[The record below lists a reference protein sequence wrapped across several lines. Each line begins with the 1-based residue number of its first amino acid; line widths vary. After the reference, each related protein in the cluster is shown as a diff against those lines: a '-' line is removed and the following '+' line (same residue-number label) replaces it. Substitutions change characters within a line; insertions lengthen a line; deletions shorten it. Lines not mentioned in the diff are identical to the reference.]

1 MTKISFTANFIMKF
15 RKIIRIDFL
24 TEKRSLQKINFLLA
38 ERKYY
43 ASIQKT

>member
-15 RKIIRIDFL
+15 IKIIRIDFL

>member
-1 MTKISFTANFIMKF
+1 MTKISFTANFIMNF
-15 RKIIRIDFL
+15 IRIIRIDFL